1 MRQPRQTAKNIMEN
15 LNFKTSQKGYILE
28 RGEIQSTTYL
38 GYLAEYGADETTT
51 GRGVAPRLYVEGN
64 TVMTW
69 GVKGNNHKMYASCK
83 NKTEAK
89 FLLYSIWQNNVS
101 DNWDAP
107 RFFTTKKDL
116 FEDVADSESRTIEVV
131 KRYFKIQGSQN
142 KAFLISQEEEK
153 QCKLGYDKRPSFS
166 KNDMLNFIKDNK
178 KEISVL
184 LRELDVLKLE
194 NKQSEWQVKANS
206 LVQRVSNNDF
216 RVLKWKEIYNLTREN

>member
-1 MRQPRQTAKNIMEN
+1 MRQPRKTAKNTMGN
-15 LNFKTSQKGYILE
+15 LNFKPSQKGYILVE
-28 RGEIQSTTYL
+28 GEIQNTTYL
-38 GYLAEYGADETTT
+38 GYLRDYGADETTT
-51 GRGVAPRLYVEGN
+51 GRGVAPRLYVDGK

-69 GVKGNNHKMYASCK
+69 GVRGNNHRVYSYCK

-89 FLLYSIWQNNVS
+89 ELLYSIWESNVL

-116 FEDVADSESRTIEVV
+116 FVDIADGQNREVKV
-131 KRYFKIQGSQN
+131 IKRYFKIKDAQY
-142 KAFLISQEEEK
+142 KAFLITKEEEK
-153 QCKLGYDKRPSFS
+153 QRKLGYDKRPSFS
-166 KNDMLNFIKDNK
+166 KDSMLNFIKENK

-184 LRELDVLKLE
+184 LTELDTLKLE
-194 NKQSEWQVKANS
+194 NNQGEWQVKANA